1 MCDVHQM
8 VVHNIC
14 EVIGRETVG
23 LDQDH
28 IVKLDVRN
36 GDVAVQFIRE
46 CRRALFRIILTDD
59 IWLASREVCLNLF
72 LRKV

>member
-14 EVIGRETVG
+14 EIIGRETVG

-36 GDVAVQFIRE
+36 RDVAVQLVGE
-46 CRRALFRIILTDD
+46 CRCALFRIILTDD
-59 IWLASREVCLNLF
+59 IWLACSKVCLNLF

>member
-14 EVIGRETVG
+14 EVVGRETVG

-36 GDVAVQFIRE
+36 RDVTVQLVGE
-46 CRRALFRIILTDD
+46 SCGTLFRVVLTDN
-59 IWLASREVCLNLF
+59 IWLASRKVCLNLF
-72 LRKV
+72 LGQV